1 MLVGENVRMTN
12 ARSAGTVA
20 DIDLAQLAEICR
32 RYGVVELALFGSFAR
47 GEASEASDVDLL
59 YVLDADTRLGFAI
72 NRLEDEL
79 AAVFGR
85 RVDLVSK
92 RALHRKLRAEV
103 LGDARVI
110 YAA

>member
-20 DIDLAQLAEICR
+20 DIDLAQIAEICR
-32 RYGVVELALFGSFAR
+32 RYGVAELALFGSFAR
-47 GEASEASDVDLL
+47 GEASDVDLL

-79 AAVFGR
+79 AVVFGR